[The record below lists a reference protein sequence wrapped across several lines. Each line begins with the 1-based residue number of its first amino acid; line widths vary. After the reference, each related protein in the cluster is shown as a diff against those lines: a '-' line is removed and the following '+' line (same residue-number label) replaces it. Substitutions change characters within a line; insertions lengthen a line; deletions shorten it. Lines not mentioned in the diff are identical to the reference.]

1 MLSIL
6 LTVLFLIALS
16 ALFSGLTLGLMGLSL
31 HDLRRKAGVG
41 DRNAARVLTV
51 RRRGN
56 LLLTTLLI
64 GNVAVN
70 AVLSLFLGSL
80 TSGVAAGLAAT
91 GLIVVFGEI
100 LPQAVFSRYALALGA
115 RLVPLVRAL
124 IIILYP
130 VSAPI
135 AWVLDR
141 VLGEE
146 LPTIYS
152 KPELVKLIEDH
163 EDAHESELDA
173 DEERILKGALTFSDK
188 RVVDVMTPRTVV
200 VQYAADRVVDADFIS
215 HVKQSGFSRFPV
227 WEGAPGQVIGVLHA
241 VDLVGVVGDGT
252 RRVRDLPLHSP
263 ECIEESESL
272 DNALD
277 RFLRTRQH
285 LFVVRDRE
293 GAMSGVIALEDILEE
308 ILRKEIVDERDRY
321 TDLRALAR
329 RRQDARVHRAQKT

>member
-1 MLSIL
+1 MLPIL

-31 HDLRRKAGVG
+31 HDLKRKADVG

-80 TSGVAAGLAAT
+80 TGGVVAGLAAT

-100 LPQAVFSRYALALGA
+100 LPQAIFSRYALALGA
-115 RLVPLVRAL
+115 RLVPLVRVL
-124 IIILYP
+124 IIALYP

-152 KPELVKLIEDH
+152 KRELMKLIEDH
-163 EDAHESELDA
+163 EDARESDLDA

-188 RVVDVMTPRTVV
+188 RVADVMTPRAVV
-200 VQYAADRVVDADFIS
+200 AQYAADQVVDTDFIL
-215 HVKQSGFSRFPV
+215 HVKRSGFSRFPV
-227 WEGAPGQVIGVLHA
+227 WEGAPGRVIGMLHA
-241 VDLVGVVGDGT
+241 VDLVGIAGDGT
-252 RRVRDLPLHSP
+252 RRVRDLPLHPP
-263 ECIEESESL
+263 EFIEEMESL
-272 DNALD
+272 DNTLE
-277 RFLRTRQH
+277 RFLRTQRH
-285 LFVVRDRE
+285 LFAVRGRE
-293 GAMSGVIALEDILEE
+293 GVMSGVISLEDILEE
-308 ILRKEIVDERDRY
+308 ILRKEIVDERDRH

-329 RRQDARVHRAQKT
+329 RRQDERANVTQGA